1 MDPVLSYN
9 FAEIDAVVLRDIQS
23 TSAQLSGHLDDLRK
37 QVAPLQDLWTREAAG
52 AYRSEQARWQ
62 HAAAA
67 LHEILVN
74 LGRAVHSGV
83 ADMADADRRAAGSW
97 RAGSWR

>member
-9 FAEIDAVVLRDIQS
+9 FGEIDAVVLQDIQT
-23 TSAQLSGHLDDLRK
+23 TSARLSAYLDDLRR
-37 QVAPLQDLWTREAAG
+37 QVAPLEEIWSREAAT

-74 LGRAVHSGV
+74 LGRAVRQGA
-83 ADMADADRRAAGSW
+83 ADVADADRRAAGAW
-97 RAGSWR
+97 G